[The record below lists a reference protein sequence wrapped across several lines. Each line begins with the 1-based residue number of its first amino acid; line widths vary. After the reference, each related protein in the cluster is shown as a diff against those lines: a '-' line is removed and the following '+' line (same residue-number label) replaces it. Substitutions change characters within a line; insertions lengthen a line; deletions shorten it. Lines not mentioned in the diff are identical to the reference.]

1 MTVLM
6 DEPIGVCES
15 APTRWGAIGCLSLL
29 TFLLVGLEFLPASL
43 LTPIASDLVI
53 TEGQAGFAIVVS
65 AFFAVTASLLGNRLL
80 SGIDRR
86 SVLLL
91 YALLLVASCLIVG
104 MSNNFA
110 LFLVGRALVGV
121 AVGGFWSLSTAI
133 VTRLARSV
141 DVPRAIAILQIGPT
155 SALVLAAPVGCFLE
169 TIIGWHNTFLV
180 TIPLGVITLVWL
192 FLIIP
197 PLPPRSLVRLGD
209 MFGMLRRKYFAASMG
224 AIGLFF
230 IGQNAV
236 AIYLRPFLE
245 TITNLHEEYVS
256 LSLLS
261 LGLGGVAGLLLIGSI
276 LRRKPLLPLMVV
288 PSILALIGVLL
299 ILLGGLATI
308 TIPLLVVW
316 GMCATP
322 LMVAW
327 NTWMTVV
334 IPDELE
340 AGGGLQVALIQCSIA
355 SGAFLGG
362 MLLDHV
368 GWWSGFLL
376 GSVLLAGSAIMAIKA
391 VTSAHKENNF

>member
-6 DEPIGVCES
+6 DEPIGVSES

-53 TEGQAGFAIVVS
+53 TEGQAGFAMVVS

-80 SGIDRR
+80 SGTDRR
-86 SVLLL
+86 SILLL
-91 YALLLVASCLIVG
+91 YALLLVASSLIVG
-104 MSNNFA
+104 MSNSFA

-133 VTRLARSV
+133 VTRLARSA

-155 SALVLAAPVGCFLE
+155 SALVLAAPVGSFLE

-209 MFGMLRRKYFAASMG
+209 MFGMLRRKHFAASMG

-236 AIYLRPFLE
+236 VIYLRPFLE

-276 LRRKPLLPLMVV
+276 LRRKPLLPLMAV

-299 ILLGGLATI
+299 ILLGGFATI

-376 GSVLLAGSAIMAIKA
+376 GSVLLAGSAVMAVKA
-391 VTSAHKENNF
+391 VTSAPKAEHG